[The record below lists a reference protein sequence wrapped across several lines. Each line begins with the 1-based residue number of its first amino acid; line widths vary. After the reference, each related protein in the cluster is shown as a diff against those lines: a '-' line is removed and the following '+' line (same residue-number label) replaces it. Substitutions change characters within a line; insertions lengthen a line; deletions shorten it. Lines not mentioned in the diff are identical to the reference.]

1 MTSGDIVL
9 IALILAVGI
18 SLLLV
23 RGPDAGTGQTVEIR
37 SLNGDTLVLDLA
49 RRQTVE
55 VEGLLG
61 TTTISVDH
69 GAVRFTDSPCP
80 HRLCIKKGPV
90 SRVGDLV
97 ACLPNGIVARIKGE
111 ADYDGITP

>member
-1 MTSGDIVL
+1 MLVAVMLVVGVSLIVL
-9 IALILAVGI
+9 PGSRAE
-18 SLLLV
+18 
-23 RGPDAGTGQTVEIR
+23 TGRTVVVR
-37 SLNGDTLVLDLA
+37 SLKGESLVLDLT

-61 TTTISVDH
+61 TTTISIDQ
-69 GAVRFTDSPCP
+69 GMLMFIESPCP

-97 ACLPNGIVARIKGE
+97 ACLPNGVVARIEGNS
-111 ADYDGITP
+111 DYDGITP